1 MKVAIVIL
9 CTFVSTFA
17 WDYASQGADWPASDP
32 TPEGSPVAYCDGDR
46 QSPIDLNSDKT
57 IKYDGSEFVAFSMNY
72 CEDLSGYF
80 FNNGHTIQFG
90 LDQNSGVATASQTP
104 STNYITGGPLG
115 TAKYYFWQYHFH
127 WGTSGAE
134 VEKGSEHTVDGN
146 QMPGEVHL
154 VHVHEDY
161 VAAIGGA
168 LTDPKGLAVLGM
180 FIVGGA
186 DATKDTSWFEPIEI
200 ALDDFSLDG
209 TYAEQ
214 IATFPSN
221 DTMNLNKMV
230 QKINPGYGAAFNYWH
245 YEGGLTTPTC
255 NEVANF
261 IIAEHPLQITDTQI
275 VKFWELYDS
284 AGVNLISTYREVQPD
299 NCRKVSYIRQNEES
313 AYDYSSFPAGDSP
326 SWAG

>member
-1 MKVAIVIL
+1 MKVVIVIL
-9 CTFVSTFA
+9 CTLGSTFA
-17 WDYASQGADWPASDP
+17 WTYDSQGSDWPGSFP
-32 TPEGSPVAYCDGDR
+32 TGDSPVPLCDGDR
-46 QSPIDLNSDKT
+46 QSPIDLNSNKT
-57 IKYDGSEFVAFSMNY
+57 IQYDGSEFVAFSMNY
-72 CEDLSGYF
+72 CEELSGYF
-80 FNNGHTIQFG
+80 FNNNHTIQFN
-90 LDQNSGVATASQTP
+90 LDKNSGMAAGVQTP
-104 STNYITGGPLG
+104 SANYITGGPLG
-115 TAKYYFWQYHFH
+115 TAKYYFWQFHFH
-127 WGTSGAE
+127 WGNIGDAGDI
-134 VEKGSEHTVDGN
+134 EKGSEHTVDGK

-161 VAAIGGA
+161 SGITGIGGA

-230 QKINPGYGAAFNYWH
+230 QKINPGYSAAFNYWH

-261 IIAEHPLQITDTQI
+261 IIAEHPLLVTDAQLL
-275 VKFWELYDS
+275 KFVELLDENS
-284 AGVNLISTYREVQPD
+284 HPLVNTFREVQDD

-313 AYDYSSFPAGDSP
+313 AYDYSK
-326 SWAG
+326 